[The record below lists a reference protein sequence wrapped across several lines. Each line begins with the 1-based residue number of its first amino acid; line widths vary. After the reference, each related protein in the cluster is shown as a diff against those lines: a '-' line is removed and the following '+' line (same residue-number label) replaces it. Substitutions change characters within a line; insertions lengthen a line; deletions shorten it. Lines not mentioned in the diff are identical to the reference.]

1 MNKPMWRVTAG
12 RGGRFIDQFRQGNF
26 VSLGWQELGDPTRF
40 SSKDDMLAYARKV
53 FVDQTARQQQVGVGQ
68 VWRFIHGISEG
79 DWIVT
84 YDPGERIYCVGHITG
99 AAEYAPSDPEEY
111 QLKRPVD
118 WQGTVLR
125 DDLSQGAKNSLGA
138 IQTII
143 QVPGPVAQ
151 ELLTRLG
158 SLSGGVASREESE
171 EETGSSFG
179 TYDALAEQALVRIE
193 DQILKLDWDQMQDL
207 VAALLRSLGYRTVV
221 SPAGP
226 DRGKDIIASRDG
238 LGFERP
244 RIVVEVK
251 HRRHEKMGAPDIRA
265 FLGGRHNEDRGLY
278 VSTGGFSQDARYE
291 ADRATMPTHLLDL
304 RGLAEAVI
312 ANYSSFDEQGR
323 ALLRLRPLYWPYE
336 LT

>member
-1 MNKPMWRVTAG
+1 MNKPMWRVAAG

-68 VWRFIHGISEG
+68 VWRFFHGISEG

-99 AAEYAPSDPEEY
+99 AAEYAPGDPEEY

-138 IQTII
+138 IQTIM

-158 SLSGGVASREESE
+158 SLSGGWQAVKRVRRRLVP
-171 EETGSSFG
+171 
-179 TYDALAEQALVRIE
+179 ALAHTML
-193 DQILKLDWDQMQDL
+193 W
-207 VAALLRSLGYRTVV
+207 
-221 SPAGP
+221 P
-226 DRGKDIIASRDG
+226 SR
-238 LGFERP
+238 R
-244 RIVVEVK
+244 
-251 HRRHEKMGAPDIRA
+251 
-265 FLGGRHNEDRGLY
+265 
-278 VSTGGFSQDARYE
+278 
-291 ADRATMPTHLLDL
+291 
-304 RGLAEAVI
+304 
-312 ANYSSFDEQGR
+312 
-323 ALLRLRPLYWPYE
+323 
-336 LT
+336 